1 MFLCKKYVKHMKS
14 TSEYLALLKQF
25 KDSKGMIYG
34 IKKIGLFGSVARG
47 EHHEGSDV
55 DVCFEGVPQG
65 FFAVGGIKVD
75 LEQLFGC
82 PVDIVRLRE
91 KMDSFFKEQIMKE
104 VIYV

>member
-1 MFLCKKYVKHMKS
+1 MKHMKS

-25 KDSKGMIYG
+25 KDTKAMQYG
-34 IKKIGLFGSVARG
+34 IQKIGLFGSVARG

-55 DVCFEGVPQG
+55 DVCFEGVPKG
-65 FFAVGGIKVD
+65 FFAVGVLKMD

-82 PVDIVRLRE
+82 SVDVVRIRE
-91 KMDSFFKEQIMKE
+91 KMDSFFKEQIIKE